1 MKKEI
6 EKVEVPEKEEVE
18 EIIEELSDLEKVN
31 KKIKATKLKNEKTGK
46 EIGEYVEVN
55 QRVKAFRELYP
66 TGQIITEIIKL
77 ENGVCIMKAT
87 IYDQMGLLLSTG
99 TAYEKEN
106 STFINKTSYI
116 ENCETSAVGR
126 ALGFL
131 GIGIDAS
138 VASKEEVINAIVNQE
153 EEPKKEILATAKQC
167 EMIKNLF
174 ANNVEELKEILKTLN
189 KTKIAELTIKEASD
203 IISSKK

>member
-1 MKKEI
+1 MKQEN
-6 EKVEVPEKEEVE
+6 EEVE
-18 EIIEELSDLEKVN
+18 KTVEELSELEKVN

-66 TGQIITEIIKL
+66 AGQIITEIVKL
-77 ENGVCIMKAT
+77 ENGICIMKAT
-87 IYDQMGLLLSTG
+87 VCDPLGIPLATG

-138 VASKEEVINAIVNQE
+138 VASKEEVINAIVNQQT
-153 EEPKKEILATAKQC
+153 EEPKKEILATEKQC
-167 EMIKNLF
+167 EMIKKLF
-174 ANNVEELKEILKTLN
+174 ENNVDELKELLKSLN